1 MNNITK
7 VLLENEALIYKI
19 INKYRT
25 YFDIEDLYQVA
36 AIGLIEAYNNYR
48 DGYNAKFT
56 SYAYPY
62 ILGEVIKYIQSFKT
76 VKVNRKSQIIYL
88 KILKAK
94 ELLAQQLMK
103 VPTNHEL
110 SLYLEI
116 DETVINE
123 VILAN
128 TTVESL
134 DQIVDAD
141 NSTLKLYDRLGYYD
155 TSIENYSLSSE
166 LAKLPPDEKE
176 LIEARFYEDMSQREI
191 GKKLGMYQVEVSRK
205 EKKILKK
212 LYDNI
217 NA

>member
-7 VLLENEALIYKI
+7 VLQENEALIYKI

-36 AIGLIEAYNNYR
+36 AIGLIEAYNNYQE
-48 DGYNAKFT
+48 GYNAKFT
-56 SYAYPY
+56 SNAYPY
-62 ILGEVIKYIQSFKT
+62 MLGEVIKYIQSFKI
-76 VKVNRKSQIIYL
+76 VKINRKSQILYL

-94 ELLAQQLMK
+94 ELLSQQLMK
-103 VPTNHEL
+103 IPTNHEL

-116 DETVINE
+116 DETIINE

-134 DQIVDAD
+134 DQIVEAD

-155 TSIENYSLSSE
+155 KNIENYSLSSE
-166 LAKLPPDEKE
+166 LAKLSPEEKE

-217 NA
+217 SA

>member
-36 AIGLIEAYNNYR
+36 AIGLIEAYNNYQE
-48 DGYNAKFT
+48 GYNAKFT

-62 ILGEVIKYIQSFKT
+62 MLGEVIKYIQSFKI
-76 VKVNRKSQIIYL
+76 VKINRKSQILYL

-94 ELLAQQLMK
+94 ELLSQQLMK
-103 VPTNHEL
+103 IPTNHEL

-116 DETVINE
+116 DETIINE

-155 TSIENYSLSSE
+155 KNIENYSLSSE
-166 LAKLPPDEKE
+166 LAKLSLEEKE

-217 NA
+217 SA

>member
-7 VLLENEALIYKI
+7 VLQENEALIYKI

-36 AIGLIEAYNNYR
+36 AIGLIEAYNNYQE
-48 DGYNAKFT
+48 GYNAKFT
-56 SYAYPY
+56 TYAYPSM
-62 ILGEVIKYIQSFKT
+62 LGEVIKYIQSFKI
-76 VKVNRKSQIIYL
+76 VKINRKSQILYL

-94 ELLAQQLMK
+94 ELLSQQLMK
-103 VPTNHEL
+103 IPTNHEL

-116 DETVINE
+116 DETIINE

-134 DQIVDAD
+134 DQIVEAD

-155 TSIENYSLSSE
+155 KNIENYSIPCKIRRKNVRFS
-166 LAKLPPDEKE
+166 AK
-176 LIEARFYEDMSQREI
+176 
-191 GKKLGMYQVEVSRK
+191 
-205 EKKILKK
+205 
-212 LYDNI
+212 
-217 NA
+217 

>member
-36 AIGLIEAYNNYR
+36 AIGLIEAYNNYQE
-48 DGYNAKFT
+48 GYNAKFT

-62 ILGEVIKYIQSFKT
+62 MLGEVIKYIQSFKI
-76 VKVNRKSQIIYL
+76 VKINRKSQILYL

-94 ELLAQQLMK
+94 ELLSQQLMK
-103 VPTNHEL
+103 IPTNHEL

-116 DETVINE
+116 DETIINE

-134 DQIVDAD
+134 DQIVEAD

-155 TSIENYSLSSE
+155 KNIENYSLSSE
-166 LAKLPPDEKE
+166 LAKLSPEEKE

-217 NA
+217 SA